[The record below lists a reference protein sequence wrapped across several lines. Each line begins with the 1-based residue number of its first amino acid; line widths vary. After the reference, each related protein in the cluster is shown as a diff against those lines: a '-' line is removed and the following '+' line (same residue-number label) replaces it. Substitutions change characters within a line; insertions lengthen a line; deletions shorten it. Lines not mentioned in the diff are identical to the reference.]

1 MTKKDFKEKYNI
13 NLYNKEKGLN
23 EVGSGEF
30 KKDNKIIR
38 NLCQIS
44 YRLLNYILY
53 YHLFFARL
61 YTNLGENF
69 DIYLPNGMNLFN
81 RIYECYI
88 LLKKELEKEG
98 IKCLDIFMNIIFK
111 ELFNKL
117 HDQECINKYTKLI
130 EFKKELDSLIQE
142 KVDKAKDIIEKF
154 NEIEK
159 ENFKDKTSAIV
170 LLK

>member
-1 MTKKDFKEKYNI
+1 
-13 NLYNKEKGLN
+13 
-23 EVGSGEF
+23 
-30 KKDNKIIR
+30 
-38 NLCQIS
+38 
-44 YRLLNYILY
+44 
-53 YHLFFARL
+53 
-61 YTNLGENF
+61 
-69 DIYLPNGMNLFN
+69 MNWFN
-81 RIYECYI
+81 TIYECYI

-130 EFKKELDSLIQE
+130 EFEKELDSLIQE

-170 LLK
+170 LLKEIYIIRMITIKINFHIMNIFIILIIQMKIMSQIC

>member
-1 MTKKDFKEKYNI
+1 
-13 NLYNKEKGLN
+13 
-23 EVGSGEF
+23 
-30 KKDNKIIR
+30 
-38 NLCQIS
+38 
-44 YRLLNYILY
+44 
-53 YHLFFARL
+53 
-61 YTNLGENF
+61 
-69 DIYLPNGMNLFN
+69 MNWFN
-81 RIYECYI
+81 TIYECYI

-130 EFKKELDSLIQE
+130 EFEKELDSLIQE

-170 LLK
+170 LLKEINNKDDYNKNEFPYYEHFYYTDYPDENYISNLLEQKKITKKIKIIIQLIIL